1 MINKQNKIISELEQ
15 QMQIQHKDFQTKLN
29 KLENQIMDLNK

>member
-1 MINKQNKIISELEQ
+1 MINQQNKIIYELEQ
-15 QMQIQHKDFQTKLN
+15 EMQIQLKDFQTKLN